1 MAKIREF
8 EITITTSKNAFLG
21 FGKLANSKEKYDFS
35 GIKSLR
41 KLLSNEK
48 ARILHFIK
56 SQKPE
61 SIYELSKRLG
71 RPFKAVMDD
80 LKVLEKFG
88 FIDIVENKFNGRI
101 RHKPELVVETVNILI
116 KI

>member
-1 MAKIREF
+1 MAKTKEF
-8 EITITTSKNAFLG
+8 EITLADSKGVFLG
-21 FGKLANSKEKYDFS
+21 FGKLKNSKERYDFS

-48 ARILHFIK
+48 ARILYVIK

-61 SIYELSKRLG
+61 SIYELSKKLG
-71 RPFKAVMDD
+71 RPFKAVIDD
-80 LKVLEKFG
+80 VKVLEKFG
-88 FIDIVENKFNGRI
+88 FIDLIENKFKGRI
-101 RHKPELVVETVNILI
+101 RHKPELAAELINISI